1 MNEDLS
7 LIEDH
12 SLSEDHSQQR
22 ATNSATRSYLPFTT
36 LTEILTTPS
45 ITSVCSVALNVTT
58 VQCSEETINKENKIL
73 TTLGGSDYIHH
84 LHTNICTYDCRL
96 MTRIVALGAL
106 ALKINVILVVKYLSS
121 V

>member
-1 MNEDLS
+1 MSEDLS

-73 TTLGGSDYIHH
+73 TTLGSSDYIPSPAYKYM
-84 LHTNICTYDCRL
+84 YDCRL